1 MASGNLWQLFRG
13 ITEQGAKQL
22 ATVID
27 HNQTSGKYTVTM
39 QGGGNT
45 IVQSNDS
52 YALQSKVFI
61 RSGEIVS
68 AAPDLPYIEIEV

>member
-1 MASGNLWQLFRG
+1 MASGNLWQLFKG

-27 HNQTSGKYTVTM
+27 RQGSNYTVTM

-45 IVQSNDS
+45 IVQSS
-52 YALQSKVFI
+52 AAYEIGSKVFI
-61 RSGEIVS
+61 RDGQIVDQ
-68 AAPDLPYIEIEV
+68 APDLPFVEIEV

>member
-1 MASGNLWQLFRG
+1 MASGNLWQLFKG

-27 HNQTSGKYTVTM
+27 RQGSNYTVTM

-45 IVQSNDS
+45 IVQSS
-52 YALQSKVFI
+52 AAYELGSKVFI
-61 RSGEIVS
+61 RDGQIV
-68 AAPDLPYIEIEV
+68 AQAPDLPFVEIEV

>member
-1 MASGNLWQLFRG
+1 MASGNLWQLFKG

-27 HNQTSGKYTVTM
+27 QSGSNYTVTM
-39 QGGGNT
+39 QGGGNN

-68 AAPDLPYIEIEV
+68 AAPDLPYVEIEV

>member
-1 MASGNLWQLFRG
+1 MASGNLWQLFKNV
-13 ITEQGAKQL
+13 TEQGAKQL
-22 ATVID
+22 ATVIA
-27 HNQTSGKYTVTM
+27 QSGTNYTVTM

-68 AAPDLPYIEIEV
+68 AAPDLPFVEIEV

>member
-1 MASGNLWQLFRG
+1 MASGNLWQLFKG

-27 HNQTSGKYTVTM
+27 QTGSNYTVTM

-68 AAPDLPYIEIEV
+68 AAPDLPYVEIEV

>member
-1 MASGNLWQLFRG
+1 MASGNLWALFKG

-27 HNQTSGKYTVTM
+27 RTGSNYTVTM

-45 IVQSNDS
+45 IVQSS
-52 YALQSKVFI
+52 AAYELQSKVFI
-61 RSGEIVS
+61 QNGQIVAQAPNLTYTEIDV
-68 AAPDLPYIEIEV
+68 

>member
-1 MASGNLWQLFRG
+1 MASGNLWQLFKN

-27 HNQTSGKYTVTM
+27 RNGSNYTVTM

-45 IVQSNDS
+45 VVQSS
-52 YALQSKVFI
+52 AAYELQSKVFI
-61 RSGEIVS
+61 RDGQIVS
-68 AAPDLPYIEIEV
+68 EAPDLPFVEIEV

>member
-1 MASGNLWQLFRG
+1 MASGNLWQLFKG

-27 HNQTSGKYTVTM
+27 RTGSNYTVTM

-45 IVQSNDS
+45 IVQSNMA
-52 YALQSKVFI
+52 YELQSKVFI
-61 RSGEIVS
+61 RDGQIVGQ
-68 AAPDLPYIEIEV
+68 APDLPYVEIEV